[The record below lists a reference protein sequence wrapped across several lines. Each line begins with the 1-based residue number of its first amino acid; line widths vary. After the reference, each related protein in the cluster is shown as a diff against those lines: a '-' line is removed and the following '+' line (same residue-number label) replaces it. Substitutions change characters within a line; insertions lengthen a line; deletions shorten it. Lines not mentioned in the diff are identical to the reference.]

1 MVPTDKIPGIE
12 INIACIILFIEGTIE
27 SNRRVLKILKALKT
41 EKGPE
46 AGIKDTI
53 TIIKSKTFQ
62 PSLKNFNLYTKIF
75 TISSIVKIVNAIL
88 SMIDKNTPNSNLISA
103 LVSSPRVIAL
113 IIITRVIK
121 VIKILFS
128 TIFFKVVIKF
138 KNLN

>member
-1 MVPTDKIPGIE
+1 MVPTDKMPGIE

-46 AGIKDTI
+46 AGIKDTT

-88 SMIDKNTPNSNLISA
+88 SMTDKNTSYSNLISA

-113 IIITRVIK
+113 IIITPEC
-121 VIKILFS
+121 LF
-128 TIFFKVVIKF
+128 
-138 KNLN
+138 